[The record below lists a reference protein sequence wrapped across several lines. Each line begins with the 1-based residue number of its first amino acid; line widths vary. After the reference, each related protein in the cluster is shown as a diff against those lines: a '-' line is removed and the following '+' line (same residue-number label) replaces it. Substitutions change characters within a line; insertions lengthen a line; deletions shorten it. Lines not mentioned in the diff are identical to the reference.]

1 MRKFDFAI
9 QTLLFAFALLSGIY
23 ALLYEKGM
31 FIFILLVQFFMGI
44 WQLLSAMA
52 TVANTTHGNPRRT
65 KHIRMYWLMV
75 AVYFGVL
82 GLLFLITGHAAIFW
96 LHSAWLIAIYYYVLT
111 IRLTF
116 PQQRKTFMDAVN

>member
-9 QTLLFAFALLSGIY
+9 QTTLFASALLFAFCGII
-23 ALLYEKGM
+23 YEKGIFM
-31 FIFILLVQFFMGI
+31 FIMLVQFFMGI

-52 TVANTTHGNPRRT
+52 TVANSTHGNPWRT
-65 KHIRMYWLMV
+65 KRIRMYWLMV

-82 GLLFLITGHAAIFW
+82 GLLCLVTREAGIFW
-96 LHSAWLIAIYYYVLT
+96 FYSAWLIAIYYYVLT

-116 PQQRKTFMDAVN
+116 PQQRKTFMDVVN